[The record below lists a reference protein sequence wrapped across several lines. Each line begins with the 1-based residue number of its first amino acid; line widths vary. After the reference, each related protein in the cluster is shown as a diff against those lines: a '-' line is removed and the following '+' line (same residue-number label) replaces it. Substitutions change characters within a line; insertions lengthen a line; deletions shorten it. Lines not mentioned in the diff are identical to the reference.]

1 MKMVDLLLWAALL
14 AAPEAAARGACA
26 ADEHRYGTW
35 ETTAGGAGPCDRL
48 AYGNASCGAPLTA
61 DRLCRAVA
69 CRPALLVGDSLMF
82 SLYEGLRNFVNT
94 SGRLASERPELSM
107 HHRAPCPPVGTPR
120 RGFSLACPDACGAS
134 VSIDFERHDHL
145 IDQAF
150 CSTKG
155 YCCDGWHDPKLLS
168 HYATVVTTTGAHLV
182 EFGKNALDVD
192 LRIFFQKL
200 AEDVAARLASFVTDK
215 SLVFVKAHVG
225 HAKTELGRAT
235 RGVARAAP
243 PARIVVNEYR
253 WELMPALGDAMARA
267 LSAKAGAAVVDPTL
281 ALDLRSDCRLNA
293 LHFEPAVVAR
303 STGRMVVDALLER
316 QWARDAPATG
326 ARRLARTSNAINK

>member
-1 MKMVDLLLWAALL
+1 MVDLLLWAALL

-82 SLYEGLRNFVNT
+82 SLYEGLRNFINT
-94 SGRLASERPELSM
+94 SGRLTSERPELSM

-192 LRIFFQKL
+192 LRIFF
-200 AEDVAARLASFVTDK
+200 RS
-215 SLVFVKAHVG
+215 SR
-225 HAKTELGRAT
+225 KTWR
-235 RGVARAAP
+235 RG
-243 PARIVVNEYR
+243 
-253 WELMPALGDAMARA
+253 
-267 LSAKAGAAVVDPTL
+267 S
-281 ALDLRSDCRLNA
+281 
-293 LHFEPAVVAR
+293 
-303 STGRMVVDALLER
+303 
-316 QWARDAPATG
+316 
-326 ARRLARTSNAINK
+326 RRLSPTNHSCSSRRTSATPRRNWAERRGESRAQHRRPGSS